1 MRISDW
7 SSDVC
12 SSDLQRLDAE
22 RILEREDLDADE
34 LGQHRVDA
42 EERGQRAEPPR
53 GAVVDEAVHAM
64 GAAITSAARD
74 LRCDTGGSLASLGM
88 AGEVVT
94 AVRVLRRPVPARI
107 PGPRAGSNRAKPRRP
122 G

>member
-1 MRISDW
+1 MHISDW

-12 SSDLQRLDAE
+12 SSDLGAGGEAERAALAEQVPLQRLDAE

-42 EERGQRAEPPR
+42 EERGQRDEQPR

-64 GAAITSAARD
+64 GAAIPSAARD
-74 LRCDTGGSLASLGM
+74 LRCDTGRYLAALSSEEHTTELQSLMRNSYA
-88 AGEVVT
+88 
-94 AVRVLRRPVPARI
+94 
-107 PGPRAGSNRAKPRRP
+107 
-122 G
+122 